1 MPSSSSGIARQR
13 TRHPVAI
20 PSTTHHPLAR
30 IVGRLAG
37 RCLPETPAVKSALL
51 PLLTLLVGVSVAT
64 AQTVEGPPTGEPVE
78 ELRPGPPPP
87 LPDLTDPNARSGE
100 SLNEPGID
108 SGIPKS
114 LRGSAAKAGGPVND
128 LNPSGHARAPAL
140 PDSDLG
146 AVIAGKALYHGNYCG
161 TGNRGEGLP
170 PTACMH
176 HDACYDAAGYR
187 SCACDGVLKRE
198 AAAVSE
204 RPDVSLQVRQRAL
217 SVTEAA
223 DLMGCRRP

>member
-1 MPSSSSGIARQR
+1 M
-13 TRHPVAI
+13 
-20 PSTTHHPLAR
+20 
-30 IVGRLAG
+30 
-37 RCLPETPAVKSALL
+37 KSALF
-51 PLLTLLVGVSVAT
+51 PLLALFVGVSVAA
-64 AQTVEGPPTGEPVE
+64 AQTVAGPAAGEPVE

-87 LPDLTDPNARSGE
+87 LPDLTDPNARAGE

-114 LRGSAAKAGGPVND
+114 LRGSAAKAGGPAND
-128 LNPSGHARAPAL
+128 LNPGGRSQEPAL
-140 PDSDLG
+140 PNSDLG
-146 AVIAGKALYHGNYCG
+146 AVIVGRALYHGNYCG

-170 PTACMH
+170 PTDALDAACMH
-176 HDACYDAAGYR
+176 HDACYDTAGYR
-187 SCACDGVLKRE
+187 SCACDAVLKRE